1 MAFFE
6 VWMAS
11 ISVLNTRDP
20 HFGESEAQQFAT
32 LGVAR
37 EHKKQHLQNPLMTVL
52 GLSSVV

>member
-1 MAFFE
+1 MAFFG

-11 ISVLNTRDP
+11 ISVFNTRDQ

-32 LGVAR
+32 LGMAR
-37 EHKKQHLQNPLMTVL
+37 EHEKHHLQNRFMTVL